1 MTSDNSISYLADIA
15 AILAC
20 LTAIVALIIG
30 TLQFYLTQTS
40 TRESQAVD
48 LFLKWNELNIEEAGI
63 GPTALPN
70 NQNGRSTHWYGN
82 CKMAITEA
90 LYEVS
95 HRSPSWV
102 NTCEWMLKMQH
113 SFIVEGGFDVNTYS
127 PRFRKFCRSKG
138 YGLKSS

>member
-1 MTSDNSISYLADIA
+1 MHNCNSRLNLWRNTILLNPKATRYTQ
-15 AILAC
+15 AI
-20 LTAIVALIIG
+20 
-30 TLQFYLTQTS
+30 
-40 TRESQAVD
+40 D
-48 LFLKWNELNIEEAGI
+48 LFLKWNELKIEEAAMS
-63 GPTALPN
+63 PAAHPS

-102 NTCEWMLKMQH
+102 NTCKWMLKMQH
-113 SFIVEGGFDVNTYS
+113 GFIAEGGFDVNTYS
-127 PRFRKFCRSKG
+127 PRFRKFCRSVG